1 MTLDQAF
8 QFLVSC
14 VVILVVF
21 GGIMGLAA
29 LMTWGERKLAS
40 MIQDRIGPN
49 RADLWEL
56 LRGIFPSLK
65 DTLKG
70 RFTFWGLF
78 HILADPTKLFLK
90 EDFVPRGANKV
101 LHSLAPMLSLGIPL
115 IVFVVFPLAGPL
127 HISWKDIPVED
138 LCLLHRLWP
147 DAGLCPLCSLFPGDV
162 LHLSDYTLKL
172 VAADLDVGMLFVFAV
187 SSLAVY
193 GVILAGW
200 SSNNKFSFLGAVRG
214 ANQMISYEVGLGLS
228 AIGLFMIYGGV
239 SLTGLVEGQA
249 ASWLSV
255 RLSDAWTLYI
265 PKWGIFTQ
273 PLAFILF
280 LTCGMAEIK
289 RIPFDLPEGESEIVA
304 GYFTEYS
311 SMKFTMFMFGEY
323 VEMILLA
330 AVITTIFFGGYDLP
344 GVSVATFSQFFG
356 ESLSANAIGLLVALI
371 QVLVFAAK
379 TVIWVYLIFMIRW
392 SFPRFRYDQ
401 LMKLGWKM
409 VLPLALV
416 NLIVTGVVISIARG
430 WW

>member
-8 QFLVSC
+8 QFVVSA
-14 VVILVVF
+14 VVVLMVF
-21 GGIMGLAA
+21 GGILNLAA

-49 RADLWEL
+49 RADMWEL
-56 LRGIFPSLK
+56 LRGVLPELK
-65 DTLKG
+65 GVLKG
-70 RFTFWGLF
+70 RWTAWGLF
-78 HILADPTKLFLK
+78 HIMADPVKLFMK
-90 EDFVPRGANKV
+90 EDFVPEGAHKV
-101 LHSLAPMLSLGIPL
+101 LHTLAPMISLGVPFV
-115 IVFVVFPLAGPL
+115 VFVVFPLSGPV
-127 HISWKDIPVED
+127 HIAWHDVPGAD
-138 LCLLHRLWP
+138 LWLIG
-147 DAGLCPLCSLFPGDV
+147 GLVDWLFPGDV
-162 LHLSDYTLKL
+162 LHLSNYTLKL
-172 VAADLDVGMLFVFAV
+172 VAADLNVGMLFVFAIG
-187 SSLAVY
+187 SLAVY

-228 AIGLFMIYGGV
+228 AVGLFMIYGGV
-239 SLTGLVEGQA
+239 SLTELVQGQA
-249 ASWLSV
+249 HPWLSLKV
-255 RLSDAWTLYI
+255 AEGWMIYL
-265 PKWGIFTQ
+265 PKWGILTQ
-273 PLAFILF
+273 PLAFLLF

-344 GVSVATFSQFFG
+344 GVSVANFNAWFG
-356 ESLSANAIGLLVALI
+356 DLVGQNGVALLVALV
-371 QVLVFAAK
+371 QMAVFGIK

-409 VLPLALV
+409 VLPLALANV
-416 NLIVTGVVISIARG
+416 MVTGIVLSIARG

>member
-8 QFLVSC
+8 QFVVSGA
-14 VVILVVF
+14 VVIAIFL
-21 GGIMGLAA
+21 GIMTLAA

-49 RADLWEL
+49 RADMWEL
-56 LRGIFPSLK
+56 LRGMFPGLK
-65 DTLKG
+65 NILKG
-70 RFTFWGLF
+70 RWTAYGLF
-78 HILADPTKLFLK
+78 HIMADPVKLFMK
-90 EDFVPRGANKV
+90 EDFVPAGTHKL

-115 IVFVVFPLAGPL
+115 IVFVVFPLAAPVHL
-127 HISWKDIPVED
+127 AWKDFPGAD
-138 LCLLHRLWP
+138 LWLIG
-147 DAGLCPLCSLFPGDV
+147 GLVNWLFPGDV
-162 LHLSDYTLKL
+162 LHLSHYTLKI
-172 VAADLDVGMLFVFAV
+172 VSSDLNAGMLFVFAV

-228 AIGLFMIYGGV
+228 AVGLFMIYGGV
-239 SLTGLVEGQA
+239 SLTGLVQGQA
-249 ASWLSV
+249 ASWFSV
-255 RLSDAWTLYI
+255 KVAEGWSLYI
-265 PKWGIFTQ
+265 PKWGILTQ
-273 PLAFILF
+273 PLAFLLF

-330 AVITTIFFGGYDLP
+330 AVIASIFFGGYDLP
-344 GVSVATFSQFFG
+344 GVSVSNFTAWFG
-356 ESLSANAIGLLVALI
+356 DFLGPNAIALLVALVQI
-371 QVLVFAAK
+371 AVFAAK
-379 TVIWVYLIFMIRW
+379 VVVWVYLIFMIRW
-392 SFPRFRYDQ
+392 TFPRFRYDQ

-409 VLPLALV
+409 VLPLALANV
-416 NLIVTGVVISIARG
+416 MVTGLVLSIARG
-430 WW
+430 WWR